1 MAPSTSI
8 EIPDGCIIPQGLTI
22 YHWSWKPSLRLRWLI
37 IPPSPRLFAMFG
49 QSFTAL
55 QLFGSRLRAQGET
68 SLPPLPPYLST
79 LSFFSGQQV
88 QVWMAKTIEEEEG
101 EVLAEWIS
109 PGHLFL
115 AETLL
120 SPTNFFGISFG
131 YPFRPK

>member
-1 MAPSTSI
+1 MHYPSRVHH
-8 EIPDGCIIPQGLTI
+8 L
-22 YHWSWKPSLRLRWLI
+22 SLELEAKHEAQVANY
-37 IPPSPRLFAMFG
+37 PPFPRLSAMFG
-49 QSFTAL
+49 QSFAAL
-55 QLFGSRLRAQGET
+55 QLVGSRLRAQGET

-109 PGHLFL
+109 PGHLFW

-131 YPFRPK
+131 CPFRPK